1 MSNKIQFMKLQFFLL
16 VFLATAVMGISNI
29 NNHKA
34 ELRGI
39 KPEIH
44 SKGTKLDSKLYQ
56 LLDIYSKYGIK
67 AAEDFSKAWQHP
79 LKNGRLTLLIQAK
92 AIDAYDRRYNAYNNP
107 KLALQIIKSELN
119 KMDAKILGEFNNYIE
134 ANIRIDNLRELAD
147 IKEIKMLSLPFFKKH
162 MLKSEGVK
170 VTGASKWQEPQVKY
184 SEREEPVKIAILD
197 LGFKGYQNLLGIEL
211 PAQVTAK
218 SFRDDGDIAAGEEH
232 GTACAEI
239 VYDMAPDAKL
249 YLVNFDLFDEFQNAV
264 DWLISEKVDIIS
276 FSIGYFNAGAGN
288 GTGPV
293 NDVVNKAVSAGI
305 TWVVAAG
312 NEAVSH
318 WRGNWDDNDND
329 KWLNFKYADETN
341 EFFAYAGDTVYVLM
355 NWDDWYE
362 SNQDYDLYIFDNNK
376 RIVVASTNE
385 QNGDDWPEESVI
397 FIAPFTGTY
406 HAAVYNYST
415 TKKNKIELFFSKDY
429 PEYYTSAYS
438 LTIPADNPK
447 AITAGATFWGDDNL
461 EYFSSRGPTKNGTT
475 KPDFSS
481 PDGVSTASYGERSFY
496 GTSAATPHISGA
508 IGLLMDKVNIFT
520 KDQILHIIQ
529 SRAIDY
535 GQQGKDNLYGIGR
548 LYLLPE

>member
-1 MSNKIQFMKLQFFLL
+1 MLNNIQFIKWQFFLI
-16 VFLATAVMGISNI
+16 VFLATALMGIGSINSNQVDL
-29 NNHKA
+29 K
-34 ELRGI
+34 GI
-39 KPEIH
+39 KPVTHPKDI
-44 SKGTKLDSKLYQ
+44 KLDSKLYQ
-56 LLDIYSKYGIK
+56 LLNIYSKYGMK
-67 AAEDFSKAWQHP
+67 AAEDYSKAWQYP
-79 LKNGRLTLLIQAK
+79 LKNGRLVLLIQAK
-92 AIDAYDRRYNAYNNP
+92 AVNPYERRYNAYNNP
-107 KLALQIIKSELN
+107 KLALQIIKSKLN
-119 KMDAKILGEFNNYIE
+119 KMHAKILGEFDNYIE
-134 ANIRIDNLRELAD
+134 ASIRIDTLRELSE
-147 IKEIKMLSLPFFKKH
+147 IKEIKMISLPFFKKH

-184 SEREEPVKIAILD
+184 TKRDEPVKIAILD

-211 PAQVTAK
+211 PAEVTAK
-218 SFRDDGDIAAGEEH
+218 SFRDDEDISADEEH

-239 VYDMAPDAKL
+239 VYDMAPEAKL
-249 YLVNFDLFDEFQNAV
+249 YLANFDLFDEFQEAV

-276 FSIGYFNAGAGN
+276 FSIGYFNAGAGD

-293 NDVVNKAVSAGI
+293 NDVVNKAVSSGI
-305 TWVVAAG
+305 TWVAAAG

-318 WRGNWDDNDND
+318 WRGIWDDNDND
-329 KWLNFKYADETN
+329 KWLNFKYTDETN
-341 EFFAYAGDTVYVLM
+341 EFFAYAGDRVYVLM

-362 SNQDYDLYIFDNNK
+362 SDQDYDLYIFDNSK

-385 QNGDDWPEESVI
+385 QDGDDWPEESVE

-406 HAAVYNYST
+406 HVTVYNYSA
-415 TKKNKIELFFSKDY
+415 TKRNKIELFFSKDY

-447 AITAGATFWGDDNL
+447 AISAGATFWGDDSL
-461 EYFSSRGPTKNGTT
+461 EYYSSRGPTKNNTI
-475 KPDFSS
+475 KPDFTS

-520 KDQILHIIQ
+520 KEQIIQ
-529 SRAIDY
+529 IIESRAIDY

-548 LYLLPE
+548 LYLLPQ